1 MESKEHKIRKNTYRM
16 SWWYGGSETEV
27 EYVIEKVIFFHLEV
41 QICPSKTK
49 NRVARL

>member
-27 EYVIEKVIFFHLEV
+27 EYVIEKVIFFSSRSSNF
-41 QICPSKTK
+41 PFK
-49 NRVARL
+49 NKE